1 MKMKNRTVLIT
12 RQQASSASMPHGIN
26 SASKRRFPNHT
37 YQRSHDIL
45 GQPAFGAERLGS
57 YAHLPVIIST
67 CEYAPPRQRRGTDR
81 RPHRCR
87 RAGSQDEM
95 SAPPV
100 PQRSLTWVFLVA
112 HTTTTPN
119 SLLPRSRRITA
130 TA

>member
-57 YAHLPVIIST
+57 YAHLPVVIGT
-67 CEYAPPRQRRGTDR
+67 CEYAPHANVAEQIAGRIDAVAPARKTKCQRRPYR
-81 RPHRCR
+81 RE
-87 RAGSQDEM
+87 A
-95 SAPPV
+95 
-100 PQRSLTWVFLVA
+100 
-112 HTTTTPN
+112 
-119 SLLPRSRRITA
+119 
-130 TA
+130 